1 MKNVTILLQGK
12 ILQESLDFIIEH
24 YPNSNV
30 VISTWIG
37 SNVDFSK
44 IPSTYN
50 LILTKLPENGGHQ
63 NINYQILSTLNG
75 LRFVQTDYVIKLRG
89 DEYYSNLDYVAY
101 EIAMN
106 PNKIHCSS
114 VFFRH
119 WSFMEYHISDHI
131 IAGKTDNIK
140 LMFES
145 TKFNMENELVY
156 HIRDGIKYDFW
167 EPEINLTRSYLM
179 SKESIRWGVTDGQ
192 KLMVENFEILDIEKL
207 HPYKIVAN
215 IFKTEW
221 KEGFVPERNF
231 SISDVRRLY
240 LSKEEAYDTNIPP
253 REH

>member
-12 ILQESLDFIIEH
+12 IFQESLDFIIQH
-24 YPNSNV
+24 YPESNV

-37 SNVDFSK
+37 SDVDFSK
-44 IPSTYN
+44 IPSTYTV
-50 LILTKLPENGGHQ
+50 IFTKLPENSGHQ

-75 LRFVQTDYVIKLRG
+75 LKFIETDYVIKLRG

-106 PNKIHCSS
+106 PNKIHCSP

-119 WSFMEYHISDHI
+119 WSFMEYHISDHLL
-131 IAGKTDNIK
+131 AGTTHNIK

-145 TKFNMENELVY
+145 TKFNLENGLVY

-179 SKESIRWGVTDGQ
+179 AKEPKRWEFVDGRQ
-192 KLMVENFEILDIEKL
+192 LMIDNFEILKIEKL

-221 KEGFVPERNF
+221 RDEFIPERNF
-231 SISDVRRLY
+231 SISDVTRLY
-240 LSKEEAYDTNIPP
+240 LSKEEVYDTDIP
-253 REH
+253 